1 MKIVKKILISLLVII
16 IFILSLIFFDWRI
29 QNLKK
34 FDVENVENKDI
45 AIVFGAGI
53 KRNNEP
59 SDILADRIKVAASLY
74 DNKKVK
80 KILMSGDN
88 STVDHNE
95 AFVMKEYAVSL
106 GVAEDD
112 IILDFAG
119 FNTYSTCVRAKEI
132 FGISD
137 AILVTQDYHL
147 NRALYLCN
155 KVGVN
160 SIGVHSDL
168 RKYILQFKFSFRE
181 VFAFIDSWFNV
192 NFLKRPVIL
201 GDPIKIYYN

>member
-1 MKIVKKILISLLVII
+1 MKIVKKILICLVVTI
-16 IFILSLIFFDWRI
+16 IFILSLIFFDWKI

-34 FDVENVENKDI
+34 FDIENVKNKDI

-53 KRNNEP
+53 KRNNKP
-59 SDILADRIKVAASLY
+59 SDILADRIKVAVDLY

-88 STVDHNE
+88 STIDHNE
-95 AFVMKEYAVSL
+95 SFVMKEYAVSL
-106 GVAEDD
+106 GVSEDD

-132 FGISD
+132 FNISD

-160 SIGVHSDL
+160 SVGVDSDL
-168 RKYILQFKFSFRE
+168 RSYILQFKFSFRE
-181 VFAFIDSWFNV
+181 IFAFIDSWFNI
-192 NFLKRPVIL
+192 NFFKRAVIL
-201 GDPIKIYYN
+201 GDPIKIHYN

>member
-1 MKIVKKILISLLVII
+1 MKIVKKILICLVVII
-16 IFILSLIFFDWRI
+16 IFILSLIFFDWKI

-34 FDVENVENKDI
+34 FDIENVENKDI
-45 AIVFGAGI
+45 VIVFGAGI

-59 SDILADRIKVAASLY
+59 SDILADRIKVAVDLY

-88 STVDHNE
+88 STLDHNE
-95 AFVMKEYAVSL
+95 SFVMKEYAVSL
-106 GVAEDD
+106 GVKEDD

-132 FGISD
+132 FNISD

-155 KVGVN
+155 KVGVD
-160 SIGVHSDL
+160 SVGVNSDL
-168 RKYILQFKFSFRE
+168 RNYILQFKFSFRE
-181 VFAFIDSWFNV
+181 VFAFVDSWFNV
-192 NFLKRPVIL
+192 NFFKRDVIL
-201 GDPIKIYYN
+201 GDPIKIHYN